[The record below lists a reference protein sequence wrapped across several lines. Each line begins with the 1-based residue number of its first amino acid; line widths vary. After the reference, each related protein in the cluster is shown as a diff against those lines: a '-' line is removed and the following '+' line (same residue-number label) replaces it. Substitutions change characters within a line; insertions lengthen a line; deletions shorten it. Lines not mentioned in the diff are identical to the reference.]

1 VHTTA
6 TMRKTLDPSWRLEKV
21 KVRVSNDGQSAVFAE
36 KEQAIAFTGSGNAA
50 ADAANNA
57 ADATLEVSKHKGG
70 TNVTSPTTVVGSSAT
85 ATSAVNNLSVWE
97 QGLVVEV
104 YDMDM
109 GRRGSFLGR
118 VALSTEEVISLGAM
132 AHVLSFLFFV
142 LNSKIQITFVIRY
155 CNVSFLLL
163 VSFVFIFVL

>member
-1 VHTTA
+1 MH
-6 TMRKTLDPSWRLEKV
+6 KTLDPIWRLEKV

-36 KEQAIAFTGSGNAA
+36 KEKANAVTDAADTASIA
-50 ADAANNA
+50 ADAS
-57 ADATLEVSKHKGG
+57 LEVSEHKGG
-70 TNVTSPTTVVGSSAT
+70 TNDTSSTTVVDTSN
-85 ATSAVNNLSVWE
+85 SAVNNQSVWE

-155 CNVSFLLL
+155 CNVSFLLP
-163 VSFVFIFVL
+163 VSFLFTFVL